1 MVHIPQFSI
10 IVWATKVCQFRL
22 RQPNSGNIMTPRKRK
37 EFGQYIVADP
47 EICGGQL
54 TFKGTRIFV
63 QDILAMLAK
72 GYDWDR
78 ISAEFD
84 GRLSH
89 AAIAE
94 AIEVASAALSKKTE
108 KWRRAA

>member
-1 MVHIPQFSI
+1 MR
-10 IVWATKVCQFRL
+10 A
-22 RQPNSGNIMTPRKRK
+22 RKRK
-37 EFGQYIVADP
+37 ELGRYIVADS

-63 QDILAMLAK
+63 KDVLAMLAK

-84 GRLSH
+84 GRLDH
-89 AAIAE
+89 ETIAE
-94 AIEVASAALSKKTE
+94 AIALASKALIKKTD
-108 KWRRAA
+108 KPRHAA

>member
-1 MVHIPQFSI
+1 MK
-10 IVWATKVCQFRL
+10 T
-22 RQPNSGNIMTPRKRK
+22 RKRK
-37 EFGQYIVADP
+37 QLGQYIVADP

-63 QDILAMLAK
+63 KDVLAMLAK
-72 GYDWDR
+72 GYDWER

-84 GRLSH
+84 NRLSH

-94 AIEVASAALSKKTE
+94 AIALASAALSEKTE
-108 KWRRAA
+108 GRRRAA

>member
-1 MVHIPQFSI
+1 MK
-10 IVWATKVCQFRL
+10 T
-22 RQPNSGNIMTPRKRK
+22 RKRK
-37 EFGQYIVADP
+37 EPGQYIVTDP
-47 EICGGQL
+47 EVCGGQL

-63 QDILAMLAK
+63 KDVLAMLAK
-72 GYDWDR
+72 GYDWDH

-94 AIEVASAALSKKTE
+94 AITLASKALLEKTE
-108 KWRRAA
+108 KRRHAA

>member
-1 MVHIPQFSI
+1 MR
-10 IVWATKVCQFRL
+10 A
-22 RQPNSGNIMTPRKRK
+22 RKRK
-37 EFGQYIVADP
+37 ELGRYVVTDP

-63 QDILAMLAK
+63 KDVLAMLVK

-89 AAIAE
+89 QAIAE
-94 AIEVASAALSKKTE
+94 AIALASKALIEKTDKPRHAA
-108 KWRRAA
+108 

>member
-1 MVHIPQFSI
+1 MRAS
-10 IVWATKVCQFRL
+10 
-22 RQPNSGNIMTPRKRK
+22 KRK
-37 EFGQYIVADP
+37 ELGRYVVTDP
-47 EICGGQL
+47 EICGWQW

-63 QDILAMLAK
+63 KDVLAMLTK

-78 ISAEFD
+78 TSAQFD

-94 AIEVASAALSKKTE
+94 AIALASQALIEKIDKPRHAA
-108 KWRRAA
+108 

>member
-1 MVHIPQFSI
+1 MS
-10 IVWATKVCQFRL
+10 A
-22 RQPNSGNIMTPRKRK
+22 RKRK
-37 EFGQYIVADP
+37 ELGRYIVADP

-63 QDILAMLAK
+63 KDVLAMLAK

-84 GRLSH
+84 GRLSQ

-94 AIEVASAALSKKTE
+94 AISLASNALIEKTRKPRHAA
-108 KWRRAA
+108 

>member
-1 MVHIPQFSI
+1 MR
-10 IVWATKVCQFRL
+10 A
-22 RQPNSGNIMTPRKRK
+22 RKRR
-37 EFGQYIVADP
+37 ELGQYIVTDP

-63 QDILAMLAK
+63 KDVLAMLAK

-89 AAIAE
+89 EAIAE
-94 AIEVASAALSKKTE
+94 AIALASNALIGKTD
-108 KWRRAA
+108 KPRRAA

>member
-1 MVHIPQFSI
+1 
-10 IVWATKVCQFRL
+10 VWQIWL
-22 RQPNSGNIMTPRKRK
+22 RQLNLEQIMTTRKRK

-63 QDILAMLAK
+63 QDVLAMLTK

-78 ISAEFD
+78 VSAEFD
-84 GRLSH
+84 GRVSH
-89 AAIAE
+89 VAIAE
-94 AIEVASAALSKKTE
+94 AIALASAALSKKTE
-108 KWRRAA
+108 RWRRAA